1 MQGWKLDQDGIWLVA
16 YHHPNVARCPSYLLV
31 ASCVIADLGV
41 GMCGRR
47 RLPWVTWPSADFRVV
62 ASLAA
67 GHEPAATPP
76 VCGKAV
82 SCLGNPAT
90 GERPGRACPG
100 YDVKLPAKHTKSQK
114 RMCGRLEDSI
124 LLLGYLG
131 LLDEGFGLAETGTGK
146 MEPGRI

>member
-1 MQGWKLDQDGIWLVA
+1 MEFTDVGRTEATQEGTWLVA
-16 YHHPNVARCPSYLLV
+16 RCYPNVTQCPSYLLV

-47 RLPWVTWPSADFRVV
+47 RLPWVTWPSADFREV

-67 GHEPAATPP
+67 GHEPAAKPP
-76 VCGKAV
+76 VCGYAV
-82 SCLGNPAT
+82 SCLRNPAT

-114 RMCGRLEDSI
+114 RMCGRLEDRI

-131 LLDEGFGLAETGTGK
+131 TCSTRASA
-146 MEPGRI
+146 

>member
-1 MQGWKLDQDGIWLVA
+1 MDGPDKKMLQGTGLVTDGNPEGIWLVA
-16 YHHPNVARCPSYLLV
+16 HCYPNVTQCPSYLLV

-76 VCGKAV
+76 VCGNAV
-82 SCLGNPAT
+82 SCLRNPAT
-90 GERPGRACPG
+90 GERPKGRVLGMTLNCLLSTP
-100 YDVKLPAKHTKSQK
+100 KAKKG
-114 RMCGRLEDSI
+114 CVV
-124 LLLGYLG
+124 
-131 LLDEGFGLAETGTGK
+131 A
-146 MEPGRI
+146 

>member
-1 MQGWKLDQDGIWLVA
+1 MEFTDVGRTEATQEGTWLVA
-16 YHHPNVARCPSYLLV
+16 RCYPNVTQCPSYLLV

-67 GHEPAATPP
+67 GHEPAAMPP
-76 VCGKAV
+76 VCGNAV
-82 SCLGNPAT
+82 SCLRNPAT

-100 YDVKLPAKHTKSQK
+100 QDVKLPAKHTKSQK
-114 RMCGRLEDSI
+114 RKSGRARLRAGQE
-124 LLLGYLG
+124 LG
-131 LLDEGFGLAETGTGK
+131 DPCVAQREGKRER
-146 MEPGRI
+146 GRAR